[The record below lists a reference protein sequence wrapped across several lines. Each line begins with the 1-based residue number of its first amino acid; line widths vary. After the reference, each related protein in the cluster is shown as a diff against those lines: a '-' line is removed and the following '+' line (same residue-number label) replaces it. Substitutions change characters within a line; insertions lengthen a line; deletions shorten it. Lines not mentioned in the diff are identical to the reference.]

1 MWYKMELILVSKI
14 RPSELTND
22 DAVLALADQISNE
35 GIWRSVLPV
44 EDMTYLVM
52 DGNHRLKVAS
62 ILGISYLPC
71 VRLSYSD
78 PRVSVSDWNSGRPL
92 SMASL
97 TAMFQD
103 HDILP
108 FKSTRHRFDPALPI
122 VAFPLLEL
130 R

>member
-62 ILGISYLPC
+62 ILGIS
-71 VRLSYSD
+71 
-78 PRVSVSDWNSGRPL
+78 SVSDWNSGRPL